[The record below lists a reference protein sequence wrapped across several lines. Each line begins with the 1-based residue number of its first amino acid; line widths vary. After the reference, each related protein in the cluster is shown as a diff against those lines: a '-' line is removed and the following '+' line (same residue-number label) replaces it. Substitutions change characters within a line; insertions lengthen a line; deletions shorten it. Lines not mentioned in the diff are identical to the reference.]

1 MLIGYLR
8 NCPGYEVPAAAQRR
22 ALAEAGCEQ
31 VVDEW
36 SGLEHGDEQ
45 PELRDLLA
53 RLQPGDVVVVPH
65 LDSLGR
71 SLPKLV
77 QHVQGLTEAG
87 IGLRSL
93 AEALDTPARP
103 QAAKMSAVAGQ
114 GDSQGADSHR
124 RGAGGRP
131 PKLSPDEQSDVVE
144 NVLSGRHT
152 AAAMAKHYHV
162 SPATISRLLAARLAD
177 AAAPAPGRPAAG
189 DGVAA
194 DRIVGMLPPSALDEQ
209 LAIVGTSGSGK
220 TYAAKGLI
228 ERVMASGGRI
238 CVVDPLGVW
247 WGLARGADGA
257 APPFPVAVFGGA
269 HADVPLDPSMG
280 AALGRLVGTQPMA
293 CVVDVSGFGSAAALR
308 AFMTAFTEALY
319 AANTEPL
326 HLVLDEAD
334 LWAPQRTQPDGLD
347 LLGRVEEI
355 VRRGRV
361 RGFVPWLIT
370 QRPAVLHKDVLSQ
383 GDILVS
389 MKLTSSQDR
398 AAIGRWIEGQ
408 ADRTE
413 GRRIL
418 AALPQLR
425 RGQGWVWAPG
435 EGVLARVA
443 FPRILTLDSSQTPRR
458 EVRAG
463 VAGLLATVDAP
474 ALGRALAGLA
484 ADGPEGQTE
493 VLNDA

>member
-1 MLIGYLR
+1 VLIGYLR
-8 NCPGYEVPAAAQRR
+8 NCPGHEGPAAQRR

-31 VVDEW
+31 IVEEW
-36 SGLEHGDEQ
+36 PGVEQCDEQ
-45 PELRDLLA
+45 PALHDLLA
-53 RLQPGDVVVVPH
+53 RLQAGDVVVVPR

-71 SLPKLV
+71 SLPKVV
-77 QHVQGLTEAG
+77 QHVQSLTEAG

-93 AEALDTPARP
+93 AEAFDAPPRSQPAEPIAVVGQHNSQKAGSRRP
-103 QAAKMSAVAGQ
+103 
-114 GDSQGADSHR
+114 
-124 RGAGGRP
+124 GAGGRP
-131 PKLSPDEQSDVVE
+131 PRLSPAQQLDVVAK
-144 NVLSGRHT
+144 VLSGRHT
-152 AAAMAKHYHV
+152 AAAMAKHYLV

-177 AAAPAPGRPAAG
+177 AAAPAPGGPAGKDA
-189 DGVAA
+189 VAS
-194 DRIVGMLPPSALDEQ
+194 DRIVGVLPPSALDER

-228 ERVMASGGRI
+228 ERVMATGGRV

-247 WGLARGADGA
+247 WGLARGVDSA

-269 HADVPLDPSMG
+269 HADVPLDPGMG
-280 AALGRLVGTQPMA
+280 AALGRLVGAQPMA
-293 CVVDVSGFGSAAALR
+293 CVVDVSDFGSAAARR
-308 AFMTAFTEALY
+308 AFMTAFTGALY
-319 AANTEPL
+319 QANTGPL

-334 LWAPQRTQPDGLD
+334 LWAPQRTQPDGLE
-347 LLGRVEEI
+347 LLGRIEEI

-383 GDILVS
+383 AGILVS

-398 AAIGRWIEGQ
+398 AAVGRWIEGQ

-418 AALPQLR
+418 GALPQLR
-425 RGQGWVWAPG
+425 RGEGWVWAPG

-443 FPRILTLDSSQTPRR
+443 FPRILTLDSSQTPRQEAR
-458 EVRAG
+458 RGAP
-463 VAGLLATVDAP
+463 GLFAPVDAP

-484 ADGPEGQTE
+484 AEGSE
-493 VLNDA
+493 EPSHR